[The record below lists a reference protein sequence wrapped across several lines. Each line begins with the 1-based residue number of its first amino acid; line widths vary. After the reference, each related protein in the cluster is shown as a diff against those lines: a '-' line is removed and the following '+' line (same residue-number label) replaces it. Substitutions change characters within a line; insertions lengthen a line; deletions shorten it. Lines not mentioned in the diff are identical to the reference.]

1 MLFVMGI
8 TLTALSVQIAVGARA
23 AWKADSWSGLM
34 KAEVLNAGVGVVL
47 LSLAV
52 MFIVQA
58 VRAFKRPAGEDNR
71 EGFVA

>member
-1 MLFVMGI
+1 
-8 TLTALSVQIAVGARA
+8 
-23 AWKADSWSGLM
+23 M